1 MKVSIFTSKVGK
13 SLQKVSEHIGEV
25 LVERGHDVAIIL
37 GDHLDPEKVDFDSAI
52 IVMPVD
58 LVWCVGYFYLW
69 YRISTLGKPVL
80 YYGTIEGEVKNPQ
93 RYMWVRDRLWFI
105 ANSNYTKRKLE
116 NAGFE
121 VKDVIYHGVKTDFFS
136 DADLY
141 GRRIREKIDRSGD
154 KFIVGYIAS
163 SHVRKGHMLAAKV
176 MERVKKR
183 DRSIR
188 FLVVSEIQAKRY
200 YENLD
205 NVIFIPSFGKL
216 TEDGVKAFYGALD
229 LYAHFALAE
238 GFGLPVLE
246 ALAAG
251 RMVVHAMYEPLTEIT
266 TRSVSFRVPVRTIL
280 WYSEVS
286 GINFELHVYDVDDFA
301 DTIIEAKETIMRMK
315 KDEIRDLTR
324 SRASEF
330 DVRRVYPRFA
340 DILEGKVK
348 LEMDPNISL
357 WVKTYKR

>member
-1 MKVSIFTSKVGK
+1 VRVAIFTSKVGK
-13 SLQKVSEHIGEV
+13 SLQKVSEHIGEI
-25 LVERGHDVAIIL
+25 LVERGHDVALVL
-37 GDHLDPEKVDFDSAI
+37 GDHLDPEKMIFNSAL

-58 LVWCVGYFYLW
+58 LVWCVGYLYLW
-69 YRISTLGKPVL
+69 YRINAMGKPVF
-80 YYGTIEGEVKNPQ
+80 YYGTIEGEVKNPE

-105 ANSNYTKRKLE
+105 ANSMYTKSKLE

-121 VKDVIYHGVKTDFFS
+121 VRDVIYHGVKTNFYS
-136 DADLY
+136 DADEH
-141 GRRIREKIDRSGD
+141 GRRLRERINRSGD

-163 SHVRKGHMLAAKV
+163 SHTRKGHMLAAKV
-176 MERVKKR
+176 MERVKKK

-188 FLVVSEIQAKRY
+188 FLVVSEIQAKRH

-205 NVIFIPSFGKL
+205 NVVFVPSFGKL

-251 RMVVHAMYEPLTEIT
+251 RMVVHALYEPLAEIT
-266 TRSVSFRVPVRTIL
+266 TRSVSFRVPISTIL
-280 WYSEVS
+280 WYSEVA
-286 GINFELHVYDVDDFA
+286 GIDFELHVYNVDDFA
-301 DTIIEAKETIMRMK
+301 DAIIEAKDTVSRMK
-315 KDEIRDLTR
+315 KDEVREITR
-324 SRASEF
+324 ARAMEF
-330 DVRRVYPRFA
+330 DVKRVYPRFA
-340 DILEGKVK
+340 DILEGRVK
-348 LEMDPNISL
+348 LEMDQNISL

>member
-1 MKVSIFTSKVGK
+1 VAIFTSKIGK
-13 SLQKVSEHIGEV
+13 SLQKVSEHIGEI

-37 GDHLDPEKVDFDSAI
+37 GDYLDPEKVDFDSAI

-58 LVWCVGYFYLW
+58 LVWCAGYLYLW
-69 YRISTLGKPVL
+69 YRISTLGKPVF

-93 RYMWVRDRLWFI
+93 KYMWVRDRLWFI

-116 NAGFE
+116 SAGFE
-121 VKDVIYHGVKTDFFS
+121 VRDVIYHGVKTDFFS
-136 DADLY
+136 DADLH
-141 GRRIREKIDRSGD
+141 GRRIREKIDRGRG
-154 KFIVGYIAS
+154 KFIVGYIAL
-163 SHVRKGHMLAAKV
+163 SHTRKGHMLAAKV
-176 MERVKKR
+176 MKRVKKR

-188 FLVVSEIQAKRY
+188 FLVVSEIQAKRH

-205 NVIFIPSFGKL
+205 NVIFVPSFGKL

-246 ALAAG
+246 ALASG

-280 WYSEVS
+280 WYSEIS

-301 DTIIEAKETIMRMK
+301 DTIIEAKEAIMRMK